1 MEWNEVTSAQ
11 DRADS
16 LIFVTLWAMLTVV
29 LVAALAVGGRDL
41 MTAPSTRGIDRVSNI
56 AAAP

>member
-16 LIFVTLWAMLTVV
+16 LIFVTLWAMLAVV

-41 MTAPSTRGIDRVSNI
+41 MTAASRRGIDRVSNI

>member
-41 MTAPSTRGIDRVSNI
+41 MTAASRRGIDRVSNI